1 MSDWRARLI
10 AATHRIDAPPV
21 GPAWNL
27 TELRDLLPQALTPA
41 AVLVPVVLR
50 PEGASLILTRRTEQL
65 KHHAGQIS
73 FPGGRVEA
81 GDASPLAA
89 ALRET
94 EEEIGIG
101 ADSIEPLGY
110 LDLFATITGFVV
122 TPVLA
127 LVDPAYRL
135 RLDPGEVADAF
146 EIDLDAALNPAF
158 QREEARDWRGR
169 VRHYHVIAHDQH
181 MIWGATASMI
191 VNLGRRLRACAEDC
205 IDVR

>member
-1 MSDWRARLI
+1 MNPLRARL
-10 AATHRIDAPPV
+10 AAAAHRVDAPPT

-27 TELRDLLPQALTPA
+27 DELDDVLPSELTPA

-50 PEGASLILTRRTEQL
+50 AEGAGLILTRRTEQL

-81 GDASPLAA
+81 HDASPLAA

-101 ADSIEPLGY
+101 ADRIEALGY
-110 LDLFATITGFVV
+110 LDPFATITGFVV

-127 LVDPAYRL
+127 IVDPGYRL
-135 RLDPGEVADAF
+135 RIDPSEVADAF
-146 EIDLDAALNPAF
+146 EIDFAAALDPAR
-158 QREEARDWRGR
+158 QREEERDWRGR
-169 VRHYHVIAHDQH
+169 VRRYHVIAHDRH
-181 MIWGATASMI
+181 LIWGATASMI
-191 VNLGRRLRACAEDC
+191 VNLGRRVRACTED
-205 IDVR
+205 

>member
-1 MSDWRARLI
+1 MTDLRARLA
-10 AATHRIDAPPV
+10 AATHRVDAPPA

-27 TELRDLLPQALTPA
+27 AELEDLLPAALTHA

-50 PEGASLILTRRTEQL
+50 PEGPRLILTRRTEQL

-81 GDASPLAA
+81 HDASPLAA

-101 ADSIEPLGY
+101 AERIEPLGY

-127 LVDPAYRL
+127 LVDPGYSL
-135 RLDPGEVADAF
+135 RLDPSEVADAF
-146 EIDLDAALNPAF
+146 EIDLAAALDPAR

-169 VRHYHVIAHDQH
+169 VRRYHVIAHDQH
-181 MIWGATASMI
+181 LIWGATASMI
-191 VNLGRRLRACAEDC
+191 VNLGRRVRARTED
-205 IDVR
+205 